1 MSADK
6 RKGRHQSEHAGTM
19 NVDYVSV
26 WLDNDVI
33 WPENERYYIIAV
45 TAFVVWWGSFQQ
57 QSYCHC

>member
-6 RKGRHQSEHAGTM
+6 QEGRHQSEHAGTM

-33 WPENERYYIIAV
+33 WPENKRYYIIAV
-45 TAFVVWWGSFQQ
+45 TAFVVW
-57 QSYCHC
+57 